1 MEISVLIFTLCLI
14 LVPLV
19 IFVPKKYKSF
29 YSFANVIITSTLTTY
44 VIISEFFKHWY
55 YFEEIERVPLIGNIE
70 IKIDPLSAIFILMI
84 NFIFVMASLY
94 SIGYLRKKENDKS
107 LNINFIAFN
116 VLQISMLIIC
126 MIQDFMPF
134 LIMWEIMSFS
144 SFLLIL
150 ADYEKKKNIKVAL
163 NYLVQ
168 MHIGV
173 VFLMCAVII
182 LEIETHEMS
191 FQALNSY
198 FAEHKNFPMFLLF
211 FIGFGFKLGFLPM
224 HTWVGDTYSVVPSH
238 VAAVMSGVMKK
249 LGVYGLIRVLIAVQT
264 DFLQIGIFIL
274 VMSMITGIYGI
285 VSAIMQK
292 NIRKSLAYSSMEN
305 IGIIGIG
312 LGMGVIGHGVGDY
325 ALAFL
330 GFSGALLHVFNHSLF
345 KSLLF
350 FSTGSID
357 AATGTVNINK
367 LGGLFKKMKITGVI
381 FLIGSL
387 AVCGLPPLNGFMSEF
402 LLYSGILE
410 GMNATHLMSE
420 IGLLIGLLALSLI
433 GGLSIYNFTKVFGLT
448 FLGTA
453 RTNKSELAEEVNHY
467 MLAPQI
473 MIILTIFSVGF
484 FPKLYI
490 NVIGKVVSHLVHQ
503 APIFTIKFFNAAE
516 NISLMG
522 IVFCFV
528 VLAIYILRTIAVRK
542 NGINTGPTW
551 GCGYVA
557 PNEKMQYTSTSYAH
571 YFQSIASPMMEIDQK
586 YTPIATTDIFPESRH
601 FKTKVNDKV
610 RKKWLEK
617 PISLFLQII
626 KRFAFIQSGQ
636 TQSYLIYALTFILV
650 LFLITFFK
658 LI

>member
-1 MEISVLIFTLCLI
+1 MEISVFIFTFCLF

-19 IFVPKKYKSF
+19 VFVPKRFKSF
-29 YSFANVIITSTLTTY
+29 YSFANVAITSLLTTY
-44 VIISEFFKHWY
+44 VIVTEFFKHSY
-55 YFEEIERVPLIGNIE
+55 YFEEIVKLPILGNIE

-84 NFIFVMASLY
+84 NFIFIMASIY
-94 SIGYLRKKENDKS
+94 SIGYLKKQNNDKS

-116 VLQISMLIIC
+116 ILQISMLLIS
-126 MIQDFMPF
+126 MIQEFIPF
-134 LIMWEIMSFS
+134 LIMWEVMSFA

-150 ADYEKKKNIKVAL
+150 ADYEKSKTVKVAL

-168 MHIGV
+168 MHVGV

-182 LEIETHEMS
+182 LQNETGDMT
-191 FQALNSY
+191 FRALNSY
-198 FAEHKNFPMFLLF
+198 FSGHSNFPMFLLF

-249 LGVYGLIRVLIAVQT
+249 LGVYGLIRVLVAVQA
-264 DFLQIGIFIL
+264 DFLQIGLFLL
-274 VMSMITGIYGI
+274 VMSLITGVYGI
-285 VSAIMQK
+285 ISAIMQK
-292 NIRKSLAYSSMEN
+292 NIRRSLAYSSMEN

-312 LGMGVIGHGVGDY
+312 LGMGVIGRGVGDY

-330 GFSGALLHVFNHSLF
+330 GYSGALLHVFNHSLF

-350 FSTGSID
+350 FSAGSID
-357 AATGTVNINK
+357 VATGTVNINK
-367 LGGLFKKMKITGVI
+367 LGGIFKKMKITGVI

-433 GGLSIYNFTKVFGLT
+433 GGLAIYNFTKVFGLT
-448 FLGTA
+448 FLGTP
-453 RTNKSELAEEVNHY
+453 RTQAAENAQEVNFY
-467 MLAPQI
+467 MLLPQI
-473 MIILTIFSVGF
+473 LLIITIFSVGF

-490 NVIGKVVSHLVHQ
+490 DFIGKVVSHLVHQ
-503 APIFTIKFFNAAE
+503 APIFTVKFFNAAE

-522 IVFCFV
+522 MVFCGIAV
-528 VLAIYILRTIAVRK
+528 TIYFLRTYIVKK
-542 NGINTGPTW
+542 NGITEGPTW

-557 PNEKMQYTSTSYAH
+557 PNERMQYSATSYAH
-571 YFQSIASPMMEIDQK
+571 YFQTIASPLMQINQK
-586 YTPIATTDIFPESRH
+586 YTPIESNDIFPTNRP
-601 FKTKVNDKV
+601 FKTEISDKI
-610 RKKWLEK
+610 RTNWLEK
-617 PISLFLQII
+617 PINLIVKII
-626 KRFAFIQSGQ
+626 KKFAFIQSGH
-636 TQSYLIYALTFILV
+636 TQSYLIYAILFIAV
-650 LFLITFFK
+650 LFIITFFK
-658 LI
+658 FI

>member
-1 MEISVLIFTLCLI
+1 MEISVLLFTLILF

-19 IFVPKKYKSF
+19 VLVPQKYKAF
-29 YSFANVIITSTLTTY
+29 YSFVNVLITSFLTTY
-44 VIISEFFKHWY
+44 VIITEFFKHWY
-55 YFEEIERVPLIGNIE
+55 YFEEIQRIPLIGNIE

-84 NFIFVMASLY
+84 NFIFIMASLY
-94 SIGYLRKKENDKS
+94 SIGYLKRQKNERS

-134 LIMWEIMSFS
+134 LIVWEIMSFA

-150 ADYEKKKNIKVAL
+150 ADYEKKKTVKIAL

-168 MHIGV
+168 MHVGV
-173 VFLMCAVII
+173 VFLMMAVVI
-182 LEIETHEMS
+182 LQIETNDMTFHS
-191 FQALNSY
+191 LNTYFQS
-198 FAEHKNFPMFLLF
+198 HSNFPMFLLF
-211 FIGFGFKLGFLPM
+211 FVGFGFKLGFLPM

-249 LGVYGLIRVLIAVQT
+249 LGVYGLIRVLIEVQS
-264 DFLQIGIFIL
+264 DFLQIGLFLLII
-274 VMSMITGIYGI
+274 SMITGVYGI
-285 VSAIMQK
+285 ISAIMQK

-312 LGMGVIGHGVGDY
+312 LGMGVIGYGVGDY

-350 FSTGSID
+350 FAAGSIHQ
-357 AATGTVNINK
+357 ATGTVNINK
-367 LGGLFKKMKITGVI
+367 LGGLFKKMKFTGVI

-433 GGLSIYNFTKVFGLT
+433 GGLAIYNFTKVFGLS
-448 FLGTA
+448 FLGTP
-453 RTNKSELAEEVNHY
+453 RTEKAEFAEEVNY
-467 MLAPQI
+467 FMLAPQI
-473 MIILTIFSVGF
+473 LIILTIFSVGF

-490 NVIGKVVSHLVHQ
+490 NVVGKVVSHLVHQ

-522 IVFCFV
+522 MVFCAV
-528 VLAIYILRTIAVRK
+528 VIVIYILRTLAVKK
-542 NGINTGPTW
+542 NGITEGPTW

-557 PNEKMQYTSTSYAH
+557 PNVRMQYSSTSYAH
-571 YFQSIASPMMEIDQK
+571 FFQTLAA
-586 YTPIATTDIFPESRH
+586 PIVATKSNYSAIESNNIFPKSRA
-601 FKTKVNDKV
+601 FETKIEDKV
-610 RKKWLEK
+610 RKNWLEK
-617 PISLFLQII
+617 PVQLALKII
-626 KRFAFIQSGQ
+626 KKFAFIQSGQ
-636 TQSYLIYALTFILV
+636 TQSYLVYALLFILV